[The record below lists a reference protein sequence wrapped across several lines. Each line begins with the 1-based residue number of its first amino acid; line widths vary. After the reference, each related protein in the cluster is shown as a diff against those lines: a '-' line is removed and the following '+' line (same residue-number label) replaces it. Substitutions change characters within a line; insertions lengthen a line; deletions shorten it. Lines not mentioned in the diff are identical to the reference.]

1 MGRVRELRICPACKE
16 FIYFGQCRC
25 RGGEFYN
32 PLHYWI
38 GRGLHYEYDYRESS
52 AEDKLMGL
60 EALTGQSLIEIGCA
74 YGEAL
79 YHIHRKYPDMALT
92 GVDLSPSMILKARK
106 LLEGT
111 GIDLLVV
118 DGRTLPFSDNEFDIV
133 YTHATLIHV
142 PPPEVKNYIREV
154 MRVGKAG
161 RFLESSYRE
170 NKMDYY
176 FAHDYEGIF
185 SDLGYPCDIHR
196 VTDPVLQ
203 STVYI
208 VHK

>member
-1 MGRVRELRICPACKE
+1 MGRIRELKICPVCKE
-16 FIYFGQCRC
+16 FVYFGQCQC
-25 RGGEFYN
+25 RTSEFYN

-38 GRGLHYEYDYRESS
+38 GRGLRYEYHYRESS

-60 EALTGQSLIEIGCA
+60 EALKGQSLIEIGCA

-79 YHIHRKYPDMALT
+79 YHIHRTYPDMDLT
-92 GVDLSPSMILKARK
+92 GVDLSPTMILKARK

-118 DGRTLPFSDNEFDIV
+118 DGRTLPFGDNEFDIA

-142 PPPEVKNYIREV
+142 PPPEVKNYIQEI

-161 RFLESSYRE
+161 RFLESSYGE
-170 NKMDYY
+170 NRFVYY
-176 FAHDYEGIF
+176 FAHDYGKIF
-185 SDLGYPCDIHR
+185 SDLGYRYEVHR

-203 STVYI
+203 STVYL